1 MKNKHHIIKT
11 SLITALLFAALVNS
25 AVAQNATQPDG
36 TQAHPYP
43 INGKEAL
50 VTLAQC
56 INTGYNFKFEN
67 DRFVSDPNGDIPAN
81 GTDIYFEQTAD
92 IDMSDMT
99 WHTIGNSSTN
109 GFKGIYIGQGHK
121 IQHLTLTVE
130 KPALFCYPNGTIQ
143 DLTMENPV
151 FSGTVNYGGALATF
165 VMGGTI
171 DSCHVVGNAL
181 VFNGKDCGALI
192 GWVGDPNGNKAGEVT
207 ISHCSNSCNITS
219 NYQQESFTDY
229 YNFVAGVVACI
240 RAERYHVT
248 RCFNTG
254 NITSTYRPI
263 YQKDTLCFA
272 GVVGRGYLPT
282 HPSEITYCYNKGD
295 ITAHCGY
302 PGEVCWPFNEKYP
315 ATQGKTEC
323 IEKK

>member
-1 MKNKHHIIKT
+1 MKKYLSKTIIVWMVMMM
-11 SLITALLFAALVNS
+11 ALVNS
-25 AVAQNATQPDG
+25 AEAQDG
-36 TQAHPYP
+36 SQEHPYP
-43 INGKEAL
+43 VQNKEAL
-50 VTLAQC
+50 LSLAQC
-56 INTGYNFKFEN
+56 INQGQNFSFEN
-67 DRFVSDPNGDIPAN
+67 NRFVFNPNGAIPA
-81 GTDIYFEQTAD
+81 GGMGVCFEQTAD
-92 IDMSDMT
+92 IDMEDEA
-99 WHTIGNSSTN
+99 WFPIGNSTTT
-109 GFKGIYIGQGHK
+109 GFRGIYLGNGHK

-302 PGEVCWPFNEKYP
+302 LGEVCWPFNEKYP